1 MLPRVLFVDDDRA
14 MLAASART
22 FMGTFD
28 LVTVES
34 GAQALELAGD
44 FPPFATIVADM
55 QMPVMNGIELLQ
67 EFERLSPHTTRIML
81 TGQADLG
88 TAMEAVNCGNVFR
101 FLTKPCSHAAL
112 EATIQAGVGQYQLVT
127 AERVLLEETL
137 TGSVQT
143 LVDLLSVFDPKAFG
157 RSQEVRDYSL
167 RLAAELGL
175 QAPWDL
181 GLAASL
187 MQIGKLAIPMD
198 LHAKANRGER
208 LSIQETEVF
217 RRIPEAGARMV
228 KHIPRLQSV
237 ARIIQYSAKD
247 FNGRG
252 YPSDGVS
259 GLDLPLEARILKVAS
274 DFVEMMHLR
283 KAKQVVAA
291 QMKLSEGKYDPDV
304 LEAMEGL
311 LDAAHGTQGEQ
322 ARDLIKVEDLKTG
335 MVLASDLSSQEGLV
349 LLTAGTRLS
358 GFHLEKLRALRALHG
373 IEEPVL
379 VARS

>member
-14 MLAASART
+14 MLAAIART

-28 LVTVES
+28 LVTAES
-34 GAQALELAGD
+34 GAQALELAGA

-55 QMPVMNGIELLQ
+55 QMPVMNGIELLR
-67 EFERLSPHTTRIML
+67 EFEKRSPHTTRIML

-88 TAMEAVNCGNVFR
+88 TAMEAVNCGKVFR
-101 FLTKPCSHAAL
+101 FLTKPCAHGAL

-167 RLAAELGL
+167 RLGALLGL

-187 MQIGKLAIPMD
+187 MQIGKLAIPME

-217 RRIPEAGARMV
+217 RRIPEAGARMI

-237 ARIIQYSAKD
+237 ARIIQYAAKD

-252 YPSDGVS
+252 YPSDGVT
-259 GLDLPLEARILKVAS
+259 GLDLPLESRILKVAS

-291 QMKLSEGKYDPDV
+291 QMKLREGPYDPAV

-311 LDAAHGTQGEQ
+311 LDAAHGTQDEQ
-322 ARDLIKVEDLKTG
+322 ARDLTRVEDLKTG
-335 MVLASDLSSQEGLV
+335 MVLASDLCSREGMV

-358 GFHLEKLRALRALHG
+358 GFHLEKLRTLQALHS

-379 VARS
+379 VARI